1 MAIHKLVCSRI
12 IALQH
17 QSGLHGR
24 RKRVVED
31 RAQILACQDQYCNG
45 EKVYEIATEVTEVF
59 VIHEGHGED
68 PIVDLSV
75 TILPDRQALFLTIPS
90 EDPDKVFVELTA
102 ADAVIL
108 LGDRHDVVQ
117 DVVARLA
124 LARLPDL

>member
-45 EKVYEIATEVTEVF
+45 EKVYEVATEVTEVF
-59 VIHEGHGED
+59 VIREGHGED
-68 PIVDLSV
+68 LKDLSV

-108 LGDRHDVVQ
+108 PGDRHDVVQ

>member
-1 MAIHKLVCSRI
+1 M
-12 IALQH
+12 
-17 QSGLHGR
+17 
-24 RKRVVED
+24 
-31 RAQILACQDQYCNG
+31 
-45 EKVYEIATEVTEVF
+45 YEIATEVTEVF

-108 LGDRHDVVQ
+108 PGDRQDAVQ